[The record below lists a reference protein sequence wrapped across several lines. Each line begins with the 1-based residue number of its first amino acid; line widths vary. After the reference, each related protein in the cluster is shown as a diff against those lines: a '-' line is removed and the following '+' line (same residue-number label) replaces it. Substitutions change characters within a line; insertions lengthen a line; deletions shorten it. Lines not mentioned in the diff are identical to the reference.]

1 MQRAEHQVPRDCRSD
16 SDFSR
21 FLVTNFSDHYDVR
34 VLTENTS
41 QRRRERHI
49 RFRVDLNLI
58 YAVKCVLDRVF
69 DGDDV
74 HFGRV
79 LFLKE
84 GIKRGG
90 FSAARRSGKQ
100 NYAVRV
106 AEDFIDNL
114 VFRRRETEFLTGKSE
129 RRFIENTDNELFA
142 VNRRERR
149 YTEIV
154 LRAVDDKIDSS
165 VLRNSSLRYVQAGK
179 NFNSRADCG
188 VRFDREIRS
197 FLQVAVDTITD
208 FNDFFVRLYVNIA
221 RSERNRFFD
230 DRIDKFNR
238 RRIDYIVRTCDGI

>member
-1 MQRAEHQVPRDCRSD
+1 M
-16 SDFSR
+16 
-21 FLVTNFSDHYDVR
+21 
-34 VLTENTS
+34 
-41 QRRRERHI
+41 
-49 RFRVDLNLI
+49 
-58 YAVKCVLDRVF
+58 
-69 DGDDV
+69 
-74 HFGRV
+74 
-79 LFLKE
+79 
-84 GIKRGG
+84 
-90 FSAARRSGKQ
+90 
-100 NYAVRV
+100 RV

-208 FNDFFVRLYVNIA
+208 FNDFFVRLYVNIP
-221 RSERNRFFD
+221 RSERNCFFD

-238 RRIDYIVRTCDGI
+238 RRVDYIVRTCDGI